1 MRRARSWRGPSRKA
15 WLGKEVSTFDSKLE
29 ATCAHCVL
37 GKLDDISVV
46 AALCRRRK
54 G

>member
-1 MRRARSWRGPSRKA
+1 MIPYERFQANHAS
-15 WLGKEVSTFDSKLE
+15 
-29 ATCAHCVL
+29 

-54 G
+54 

>member
-1 MRRARSWRGPSRKA
+1 MN
-15 WLGKEVSTFDSKLE
+15 ESTFK
-29 ATCAHCVL
+29 TNGFI

-46 AALCRRRK
+46 AALCRRNC

>member
-1 MRRARSWRGPSRKA
+1 MRVARREFQVA
-15 WLGKEVSTFDSKLE
+15 YYD
-29 ATCAHCVL
+29 A

>member
-1 MRRARSWRGPSRKA
+1 MNSMCLVIIDFSA
-15 WLGKEVSTFDSKLE
+15 
-29 ATCAHCVL
+29 

-46 AALCRRRK
+46 AALCRRNK

>member
-1 MRRARSWRGPSRKA
+1 MTVLKSSVVTHTNRA
-15 WLGKEVSTFDSKLE
+15 T
-29 ATCAHCVL
+29 

-54 G
+54 E